1 MYTGSR
7 YYWMLVS
14 PDKYELP
21 IAIADTCGELAQMLG
36 KTEKSVYNAV
46 TFAERRGSKRSQ
58 FRRVLKEEGGD
69 KNADA

>member
-1 MYTGSR
+1 MNTGSR

-14 PDKYELP
+14 QDKYEWPLV
-21 IAIADTCGELAQMLG
+21 IADTCGELAMVIG
-36 KTEKSVYNAV
+36 KTEKAVYNAV

-58 FRRVLKEEGGD
+58 FRRVLKEGGD